1 MPYITLCACS
11 IYLLFLWLIKIRPLG
26 RIFCSPEQSKLC
38 FEARIRRVGTS
49 KPLALAGSRK
59 PLQSRGFYLLMKLY
73 MDNKLQPQ
81 KRKLG
86 RVPKIDKAIYRY
98 TISFN
103 QVEHTRFLSLFEQSG
118 MKVKA
123 HFITLVL
130 FSKEIKSVKIDKS
143 VMDFYIKLTELYGQF
158 RAVGVNYNQIVK
170 ILYRNFSEKK
180 AAAYLFKLE
189 QQTAQM
195 VAICKEIM
203 ALSQQL
209 EQHITEKN
217 KKNGR

>member
-1 MPYITLCACS
+1 
-11 IYLLFLWLIKIRPLG
+11 
-26 RIFCSPEQSKLC
+26 
-38 FEARIRRVGTS
+38 
-49 KPLALAGSRK
+49 
-59 PLQSRGFYLLMKLY
+59 

-123 HFITLVL
+123 HFITSVL

-170 ILYRNFSEKK
+170 ILHRNFSEKK

>member
-1 MPYITLCACS
+1 
-11 IYLLFLWLIKIRPLG
+11 
-26 RIFCSPEQSKLC
+26 
-38 FEARIRRVGTS
+38 
-49 KPLALAGSRK
+49 
-59 PLQSRGFYLLMKLY
+59 

-123 HFITLVL
+123 HFITSVL

-158 RAVGVNYNQIVK
+158 RAVGVNYNQQFF
-170 ILYRNFSEKK
+170 R
-180 AAAYLFKLE
+180 
-189 QQTAQM
+189 
-195 VAICKEIM
+195 KESRC
-203 ALSQQL
+203 LSV
-209 EQHITEKN
+209 
-217 KKNGR
+217 